1 MIYIGADHRGFE
13 LKQKL
18 LAHLAAEGIAV
29 RDLGNIHHDPEDD
42 YVDYALKVAEQVKK
56 DEGSKGILICG
67 SGVGVDM
74 VANKV
79 SGIRSALVIDV
90 ARAIQSRQHED
101 INILSLPADIIDEER
116 AHQIVMAYLT
126 TDFSGEERHV
136 RRLEKVKQVENS
148 KL

>member
-56 DEGSKGILICG
+56 DEGSKGTLMRLE
-67 SGVGVDM
+67 GVRS
-74 VANKV
+74 V
-79 SGIRSALVIDV
+79 SG
-90 ARAIQSRQHED
+90 
-101 INILSLPADIIDEER
+101 
-116 AHQIVMAYLT
+116 
-126 TDFSGEERHV
+126 
-136 RRLEKVKQVENS
+136 KK
-148 KL
+148 